1 MAGTQDLNNV
11 VRSMRERSY
20 IGQLMF
26 FGIINHF
33 CLVRGNPS
41 RTVCVLELSEEIE
54 SITVWGTEKENR
66 ELSWSEWLVSHN
78 TFL

>member
-1 MAGTQDLNNV
+1 MCQINEGTELYWATNV
-11 VRSMRERSY
+11 
-20 IGQLMF
+20 

-41 RTVCVLELSEEIE
+41 RTMCVLELSEEIE

-66 ELSWSEWLVSHN
+66 ELSWSEWLVSHHM
-78 TFL
+78 FL